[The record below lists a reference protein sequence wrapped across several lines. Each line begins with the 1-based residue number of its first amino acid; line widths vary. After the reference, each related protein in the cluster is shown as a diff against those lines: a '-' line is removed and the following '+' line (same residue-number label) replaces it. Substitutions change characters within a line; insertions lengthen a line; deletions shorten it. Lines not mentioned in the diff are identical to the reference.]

1 MAATCVAKVDVLLSG
16 LGNEIERR
24 VRFATTNT
32 PEAVNA
38 GYGTIAAADTYE
50 AIVLGQVAASTIDL
64 LYLKSIDQTI
74 YVYTASVAP
83 AGNAAQI
90 TLAAS
95 EACLF
100 RPAVSTGVA
109 VSIMVA
115 SGTAEAK
122 YEYIVVGQSS

>member
-1 MAATCVAKVDVLLSG
+1 MAATCTARVDVIVNG
-16 LGNEIERR
+16 LGNEIDKR
-24 VRFATTNT
+24 VRYATTNT
-32 PEAVNA
+32 PEAVQV

-50 AIVLGQVAASTIDL
+50 AVVLGQVAASTIDL

-74 YVYTASVAP
+74 YLYTASVAP
-83 AGNAAQI
+83 ASNEAQI
-90 TLAAS
+90 VLAAS

-109 VSIMVA
+109 VSVMVM

-122 YEYIVVGQSS
+122 YEYIAIGQSS